1 MRDNNPLRDELMKAG
16 IMFLRNH
23 GFPIAAP
30 LSDFGIGE
38 PDIIGFSH
46 ELSAVVDIRTKR
58 SDFLR
63 RRLALRDTPDT
74 ALGNVRFFLTPMRM
88 VRRDELPEG
97 WLLLEYT
104 GATIIP
110 YDFRQ
115 ENHIGV
121 VLDSHP
127 EWRHE
132 SDATAERDILYSI
145 ANRLTEKEDI

>member
-1 MRDNNPLRDELMKAG
+1 MRDNNPLHGELLKAG
-16 IMFLRNH
+16 IMFLRSH

-30 LSDFGIGE
+30 LTDFGIGE
-38 PDIIGFSH
+38 PDIIGFNH
-46 ELSAVVDIRTKR
+46 ELSTVIDIRTKR

-63 RRLALRDTPDT
+63 RRLALQEQTDT

-104 GATIIP
+104 GATIFP
-110 YDFRQ
+110 YDFRP

-121 VLDSHP
+121 VLYSHP

-132 SDATAERDILYSI
+132 SDAATERNILYSV
-145 ANRLTEKEDI
+145 ANRLTEKRK

>member
-1 MRDNNPLRDELMKAG
+1 MKKAQELIKAG
-16 IMFLRNH
+16 IMFLRSH

-38 PDIIGFSH
+38 PDIIGFNH
-46 ELSAVVDIRTKR
+46 ELSTVIDIRTKR

-63 RRLALRDTPDT
+63 RRFAMQDLPDT
-74 ALGNVRFFLTPMRM
+74 ALGNVRFFLTPIRM
-88 VRRDELPEG
+88 LRRDELPEG

-110 YDFRQ
+110 YDFRP

-127 EWRHE
+127 EWRHK
-132 SDATAERDILYSI
+132 SDAATERNILYSI
-145 ANRLTEKEDI
+145 ASRLTEARK

>member
-1 MRDNNPLRDELMKAG
+1 
-16 IMFLRNH
+16 MFLRSH

-38 PDIIGFSH
+38 PDIIGFNH
-46 ELSAVVDIRTKR
+46 ELSTVIDIRTKR

-63 RRLALRDTPDT
+63 RRFAMQDLPDT
-74 ALGNVRFFLTPMRM
+74 ALGNVRFFLTPIRM
-88 VRRDELPEG
+88 LRRDELPEG

-110 YDFRQ
+110 YDFRS

-127 EWRHE
+127 EWRHK
-132 SDATAERDILYSI
+132 SDAATERNILYSI
-145 ANRLTEKEDI
+145 ASRLTEARK